1 MKVFVKIKTFFN
13 FFNITIVKCMKYIIF
28 ICTLQV
34 EETEDKDS
42 DLELYDTSDE
52 GDSSDEDRSWVKEV
66 KKQHKFIR
74 NKTRREDD
82 SQPNEEQDYTTNR
95 APRTTN
101 IIKSISRVSKASL
114 GDRLAKESFST
125 MVTNSGGNREMRFSM
140 RGKKSESDNNR
151 QMKKHHQ
158 ERKQF
163 VRRTGFLLK
172 KKSF

>member
-1 MKVFVKIKTFFN
+1 M
-13 FFNITIVKCMKYIIF
+13 
-28 ICTLQV
+28 

-42 DLELYDTSDE
+42 DMELYGTSDE

-66 KKQHKFIR
+66 KKQHKIIR
-74 NKTRREDD
+74 NKSRREDD
-82 SQPNEEQDYTTNR
+82 SQPSEDLREDTTYG

-125 MVTNSGGNREMRFSM
+125 VVTNSGGNREMRYSM
-140 RGKKSESDNNR
+140 RGKRSESDNNR

-163 VRRTGFLLK
+163 VRRTGFLTK
-172 KKSF
+172 KKLPKSY